1 MVEDQNN
8 LNNTVEA
15 NVAAMRRWY
24 EEVWNQRRVETIY
37 ELAAPDCLINGVS
50 EDGQILRGLDAFA
63 EVHKRLITAFP
74 DMKLVVEDCFGAGD
88 KVLVRWSGTMHHTGE
103 GLGMEP
109 TGALLKLT
117 CVSVVRFADGKAV
130 ESWDEW
136 DKMAMFQ
143 QIEAGRV
150 KAASA

>member
-1 MVEDQNN
+1 MVEDKKNAI
-8 LNNTVEA
+8 NTVEA

-50 EDGQILRGLDAFA
+50 EDGQILRGPDAFA
-63 EVHKRLITAFP
+63 AVHQRLVTAFP

-117 CVSVVRFADGKAV
+117 GVSVVRFADGKAV

-143 QIEAGRV
+143 QIEAARV